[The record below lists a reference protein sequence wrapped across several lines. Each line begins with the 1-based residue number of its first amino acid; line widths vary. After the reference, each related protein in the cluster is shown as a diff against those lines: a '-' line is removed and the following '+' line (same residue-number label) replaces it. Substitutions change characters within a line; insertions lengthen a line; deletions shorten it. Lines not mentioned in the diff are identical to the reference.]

1 MGRLRSDS
9 VSVVISTRN
18 RGARIV
24 PTLQSVFAGAM
35 LPLEIIVVDQSD
47 EAIARA
53 TWCAVEQVADTYAWR
68 MSYEDESI
76 LLDQPGDLCYIRS
89 RKHGLSHGRNSGAH
103 AARGDI
109 LIFADDDI
117 IADAHWVEM
126 AHREFESDPQVVGM
140 YGKVLPYVIARE
152 PNRELDAEFEAEL
165 GGAARDVFIEPAV
178 PWYLGSGGNIAF
190 RRDVL
195 NQCGLF
201 DPLLG
206 AGARLQACEG
216 LDLGY
221 RLLSFHLGKIIYIA
235 DWLVQHNHPKDFG
248 EQIRAEQA
256 FGIGAG
262 GMLQKFA
269 RCGDP
274 AALKYLRL
282 WIWRKTIRRF
292 RDRISKWRRR
302 ERMQLALVQFWY
314 PLVGAM
320 WARRCAI
327 DRAYWTFRDE
337 P

>member
-1 MGRLRSDS
+1 MDRPRSDL
-9 VSVVISTRN
+9 VSVVISTCN
-18 RGARIV
+18 RGARIL
-24 PTLQSVFAGAM
+24 PTLQSVFAGVM

-47 EAIARA
+47 DALARE
-53 TWCAVEQVADTYAWR
+53 TWCAVEQAADTFAWR
-68 MSYEDESI
+68 MSYENESI

-103 AARGDI
+103 AARGDV

-140 YGKVLPYVIARE
+140 YGKVLPDAISME
-152 PNRELDAEFEAEL
+152 PIRGTDADLD
-165 GGAARDVFIEPAV
+165 ARDVFTEPPA
-178 PWYLGSGGNIAF
+178 PWYLGSGDNMAF

-195 NQCGLF
+195 NQCGMF

-216 LDLGY
+216 LDIGY
-221 RLLSFHLGKIIYIA
+221 RLLSFHLGKIIYTA
-235 DWLVQHNHPKDFG
+235 DWLVHHNHPKDFG

-256 FGIGAG
+256 HGIGAG
-262 GMLQKFA
+262 GMLEKFA

-274 AALKYLRL
+274 SAMKYLRL
-282 WIWRKTIRRF
+282 WMWHKAIRF
-292 RDRISKWRRR
+292 RDEISNWRRR

-327 DRAYWTFRDE
+327 DRAYWTFRDKS
-337 P
+337 